1 MTPSMRSDA
10 AVAWR
15 ERDLPSHSRSFLG
28 RWSDVEGLSRVM
40 QFERMRDFLWIK
52 LIGFQQ
58 ISMWDCAICK
68 IRMAGI
74 NEKDGLTP
82 ANFCLKRCIRILEIQ
97 RGIFLNDSFLRCL
110 WALFLSHGPIY
121 RRRMGLGHNVSDIG
135 SSTRKGHNTEQRDK
149 DWGRRNEWQR
159 VRMYTCL

>member
-1 MTPSMRSDA
+1 
-10 AVAWR
+10 
-15 ERDLPSHSRSFLG
+15 
-28 RWSDVEGLSRVM
+28 M

-58 ISMWDCAICK
+58 ISMRDCAICE
-68 IRMAGI
+68 IRIAGI

-110 WALFLSHGPIY
+110 WALFLSRGPIY
-121 RRRMGLGHNVSDIG
+121 RRRMGLGHNVSDTLHD
-135 SSTRKGHNTEQRDK
+135 SSGDVEYNWCVTANTSALEQ
-149 DWGRRNEWQR
+149 
-159 VRMYTCL
+159 VT